1 MKLVDILLEIAEI
14 FNKENVTWAVGGSL
28 LLYFH
33 EILEGPKDIDIIIQ
47 PEDKKTVFEILRT
60 MGEEQEIK
68 DVSNY
73 KTGVFGK
80 FDVKGIEV
88 DIIGDFYIK
97 VSDGYY
103 LHPFKSKNRKA
114 IEKNGVKIYLDSIEN
129 WLSTYKAMGDPKGR
143 VELIKNYLINK
154 KRMC

>member
-1 MKLVDILLEIAEI
+1 MKLMNVLLEIASM
-14 FNKENVTWAVGGSL
+14 FNKKDVRWALGGSL
-28 LLYFH
+28 LLYFYD
-33 EILEGPKDIDIIIQ
+33 ILEEPKDIDIIIE
-47 PEDKKTVFEILRT
+47 PEDKTTVFKILSTIGR
-60 MGEEQEIK
+60 EQETK

-80 FDVKGIEV
+80 FDVDGIEV

-103 LHPFKSKNRKA
+103 LHPFEPKNLKI
-114 IEKNGVKIYLDSIEN
+114 IEKDETKIFLDNIDN
-129 WLSTYKAMGDPKGR
+129 WLSTYQAMGDPKGR
-143 VELIKNYLINK
+143 VKLIKDYLDNI